1 MAFSDQKLL
10 AEDPAF
16 REKVEISMLKTAL
29 AIVGE
34 TPASPGNIAVDDK
47 RHKLGNSVL
56 VSREYWLAVF
66 SYAAA
71 AEGTLTTSS
80 TDAQVE
86 TVVISVWDDIAG
98 VTGAEAGA

>member
-1 MAFSDQKLL
+1 MAFSDLKLL
-10 AEDPAF
+10 ADDLTF

-34 TPASPGNIAVDDK
+34 TPASPANLSLDVK
-47 RHKLGNSVL
+47 RHDLGNAVL
-56 VSREYWLAVF
+56 LSRTRWLDTF

-71 AEGTLTTSS
+71 SEGSLTTSS

-98 VTGAEAGA
+98 VTGAEA